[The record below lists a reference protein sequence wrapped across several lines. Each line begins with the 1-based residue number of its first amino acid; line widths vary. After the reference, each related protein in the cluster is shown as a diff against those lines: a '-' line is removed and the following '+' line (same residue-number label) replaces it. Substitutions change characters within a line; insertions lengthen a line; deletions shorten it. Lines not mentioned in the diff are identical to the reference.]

1 MQFKIVHK
9 GLFLISIP
17 LFFELAVFGVLVRL
31 ELDAEQS
38 AQRAIQA
45 RAISDGVNQIERDIH
60 SVGKFLRGLSYQEAL
75 TADIKPYCS
84 KLMVDVEHLQ
94 RITPDRPGYAELFA
108 RTKNAVRQGLTEIEQ
123 ARDAIVNTP
132 WAAYSIIKK
141 LRKTIDTDLGE
152 AISPQLL
159 DLAEA
164 FSHEDEEKR
173 AEMARNR
180 VRTFLFCALPVS
192 LLIALL
198 AVFWFTRN
206 ISGRLTK
213 LCTDAELLS
222 RGQKM
227 LLPMDGSDEIAQLD
241 RTYHDTAQQLAD
253 KTRRLQAAFDYA
265 ADLILGID
273 SRRLIVNANQ
283 TSSDMLG
290 VEPKNLLQHSVVD
303 FVAPNDIDKF
313 LKLLADAA
321 SDQSKS
327 LNAEITLIRRPSKLI
342 PTVCVPR
349 YSPLENS
356 VFCVFH
362 DITQRKEAETIRQEV
377 FAMITHDLR
386 APLTSFSGFLE
397 MAELGRI
404 GELSESGLK
413 LLPMAERSVSK
424 MTQLMDDILTLEK
437 LRGGALKPQL
447 ETVSIDQVMQNISE
461 AVYFAAEKRN
471 VKIDRRPCQLT
482 IITDQNRL
490 EQILQNFL
498 SNALKYSPSGG
509 KVVLDSVKTGDDIR
523 IAVKDEGPGM
533 TAEEIAN
540 IFRRFHHGSKADADL
555 PSSGLG
561 LTICEELAKFLGA
574 RVEVESSPGAGSTFS
589 VVFPGGN

>member
-180 VRTFLFCALPVS
+180 VRTFFVLCAARQSSYCVARCFLVHPKYIGTVDEALHRCGAVVSRAEDVAATGWFGRDCTTRPHLP
-192 LLIALL
+192 
-198 AVFWFTRN
+198 
-206 ISGRLTK
+206 
-213 LCTDAELLS
+213 
-222 RGQKM
+222 
-227 LLPMDGSDEIAQLD
+227 
-241 RTYHDTAQQLAD
+241 
-253 KTRRLQAAFDYA
+253 
-265 ADLILGID
+265 
-273 SRRLIVNANQ
+273 
-283 TSSDMLG
+283 
-290 VEPKNLLQHSVVD
+290 
-303 FVAPNDIDKF
+303 
-313 LKLLADAA
+313 
-321 SDQSKS
+321 
-327 LNAEITLIRRPSKLI
+327 
-342 PTVCVPR
+342 
-349 YSPLENS
+349 
-356 VFCVFH
+356 
-362 DITQRKEAETIRQEV
+362 
-377 FAMITHDLR
+377 
-386 APLTSFSGFLE
+386 
-397 MAELGRI
+397 
-404 GELSESGLK
+404 
-413 LLPMAERSVSK
+413 
-424 MTQLMDDILTLEK
+424 
-437 LRGGALKPQL
+437 
-447 ETVSIDQVMQNISE
+447 
-461 AVYFAAEKRN
+461 
-471 VKIDRRPCQLT
+471 
-482 IITDQNRL
+482 
-490 EQILQNFL
+490 
-498 SNALKYSPSGG
+498 
-509 KVVLDSVKTGDDIR
+509 
-523 IAVKDEGPGM
+523 
-533 TAEEIAN
+533 
-540 IFRRFHHGSKADADL
+540 
-555 PSSGLG
+555 
-561 LTICEELAKFLGA
+561 
-574 RVEVESSPGAGSTFS
+574 
-589 VVFPGGN
+589 